1 MTNGEE
7 EINGEEQVP
16 TQPIPEAQPTQ
27 PISEK
32 KSSTNTILIIVGIIA
47 ICCVGAAVVVFTGAL
62 TFDDWFGPIYSN
74 ETIGG
79 HVFKIPIEFEK
90 DFSTSAKSYVQFKN
104 DKSQFIRIL
113 DMNDQFDLYS
123 FALVLATELGVDGNR
138 VYINGTP
145 AYKYNTVD
153 TDGSGQS
160 MYTYA
165 INLQGDTFV
174 ISLSRNIQNPE
185 EFLANITS
193 NA

>member
-1 MTNGEE
+1 
-7 EINGEEQVP
+7 
-16 TQPIPEAQPTQ
+16 
-27 PISEK
+27 
-32 KSSTNTILIIVGIIA
+32 
-47 ICCVGAAVVVFTGAL
+47 
-62 TFDDWFGPIYSN
+62 
-74 ETIGG
+74 
-79 HVFKIPIEFEK
+79 
-90 DFSTSAKSYVQFKN
+90 
-104 DKSQFIRIL
+104 
-113 DMNDQFDLYS
+113 MNDQFDLYS